1 MSFQDDRR
9 GEQRSPAN
17 ARGVVVA
24 PGLEVTCRITDAS
37 AHGLRLRLDRNL
49 ALPPSVIVVDIA
61 AGLAYEGDVAWRKGL
76 EAGLKVRAEARLRG
90 LIPSRLTAAR
100 DAWLRAGGR

>member
-9 GEQRSPAN
+9 SEQRSPAN

-24 PGLEVTCRITDAS
+24 PGLEIACLITDAS
-37 AHGLRLRLDRNL
+37 AHGLRVRLDRNM
-49 ALPPSVIVVDIA
+49 ALPASVIVVDIA
-61 AGLAYEGDVAWRKGL
+61 EGLAYEGDVAWRKGM
-76 EAGLKVRAEARLRG
+76 EAGLKVRSKARLRG